1 MLIDWFTVVAQALN
15 FLILIWLLKRY
26 LYKPVLDAIDSRERR
41 IELEL
46 NGAAAKQAE
55 ALLERD
61 ALRNKNA
68 AFDAQR
74 AGLLAA
80 ATDQGVAERAR
91 LLAEARK
98 EADDLRA
105 QYADMARAD
114 EARLVQQIARLAQ
127 EEVFGMARKALA
139 DLCDAQLE
147 SRMGTVFLRRL
158 RSLDPET
165 KNLLGAALRN
175 STDAAVLRS
184 SAVLA
189 AEQRADIQTALNEVF
204 AAGLPI
210 RFEARPDTVCGIE
223 LSVGGQKIAWSV
235 TDYLDA
241 LERKVGEL
249 LEPVAGAAAR

>member
-15 FLILIWLLKRY
+15 FLILIWLLKRF
-26 LYKPVLDAIDSRERR
+26 LYKPVLDAIDSRERH

-74 AGLLAA
+74 ADLLAA
-80 ATDQGVAERAR
+80 ATDQGAAERAR
-91 LLAEARK
+91 LLAAARR

-114 EARLVQQIARLAQ
+114 EARLVRQIARLAQ

-175 STDAAVLRS
+175 STDAAVLRRPWS
-184 SAVLA
+184 EACACSWPSI
-189 AEQRADIQTALNEVF
+189 RAPSPPHPQVVHM
-204 AAGLPI
+204 AGL
-210 RFEARPDTVCGIE
+210 
-223 LSVGGQKIAWSV
+223 LS
-235 TDYLDA
+235 
-241 LERKVGEL
+241 
-249 LEPVAGAAAR
+249 AGARAWGVLQKLGAMGIP